1 MVVEQHE
8 KALMQIMI
16 FCKMGSATP
25 EVHLTIAVIV
35 NLHLV
40 WRSSTRFFS
49 KDGLTELAPIHE
61 FSKL

>member
-1 MVVEQHE
+1 MIVKQHK

-16 FCKMGSATP
+16 LCKTGPAAP
-25 EVHLTIAVIV
+25 EVHLTIVVMV

-40 WRSSTRFFS
+40 WRSSTRFFL
-49 KDGLTELAPIHE
+49 KDGLTELAPVHE